1 MGRSDHRLAAAG
13 NLLGGLGV
21 VSAAGLASLTPAAPA
36 FGQGASDDQGM
47 TLTGVVRDFRERTA
61 EGGHPDFER
70 RPDAG
75 FGHYM
80 GNVADVLDADGKP
93 VFTGT
98 GRKVSSQWTDAGG
111 VPIHPN
117 YYDSAEGD
125 SAGSFG
131 TADPGGVESV
141 NSFRQWFR
149 DVPGVN
155 SSKTLAM
162 RLEYDAGRD
171 IWFFDDRED
180 PVFQNRGGFFP
191 INDDLF
197 GNSDGEEKNFHFTFE
212 LDTQFKYEAGQN
224 DYFKFRGDDDVW
236 VFIDG
241 DLVIDI
247 GGVHSV
253 VEQVVYLDRLGLTD
267 GEIYDL
273 KFFFAER
280 HRTQSNF
287 RIETSFPLRSG
298 NLPAT
303 SALFD

>member
-1 MGRSDHRLAAAG
+1 MKRTDLSSGAKGNVLAGLGLATAAG
-13 NLLGGLGV
+13 FVALS
-21 VSAAGLASLTPAAPA
+21 SAGDAL
-36 FGQGASDDQGM
+36 GQGAGGDQGM
-47 TLTGVVRDFRERTA
+47 TLSGVVRDFRERTA

-70 RPDAG
+70 KPDAG

-80 GNVADVLDADGKP
+80 GNVAATLDAEGKP
-93 VFTGT
+93 IFTGA
-98 GRKVSSQWTDAGG
+98 GWKVSSQWTDASG
-111 VPIHPN
+111 VPIHPT
-117 YYDSAEGD
+117 YFDSSQGD

-131 TADPGGVESV
+131 TADSGGIQSET
-141 NSFRQWFR
+141 SFRQWFR

-155 SSKTLAM
+155 SSKTLPM

-180 PVFQNRGGFFP
+180 PVFQSRGGFFP
-191 INDDLF
+191 IDDDLF
-197 GNSDGEEKNFHFTFE
+197 GNSDGEDRNFHFTFE
-212 LDTQFKYEAGQN
+212 LDTQFEYEAGQG

-236 VFIDG
+236 VFING
-241 DLVIDI
+241 ELVIDI

-253 VEQVVYLDRLGLTD
+253 VEQVVYLDRLGLSD
-267 GEIYDL
+267 GQIYDL